1 MSLAS
6 LLTERASQFAHGQ
19 FEDSQC
25 LPQFAS
31 QNISSE
37 EMYVEVWLRRMWIVN
52 VRSLWKKYYASVYSE
67 ARTANAEFKQMI
79 TPSRS
84 KMYLRLS
91 WTRLSSKNQLLMG
104 PCPYPGGAINV
115 DIALLAIRSGD
126 YSGPFLEV
134 LSDLG
139 SAAGVPYVGMAQP
152 FLKPLAKGIDLF
164 TGDSS
169 NTNFGWRTALPGRT
183 GVYALEARRNRLP
196 TQNQPTE
203 RNPQTVAASNPVPAI
218 HPIDR
223 LQKAAR

>member
-1 MSLAS
+1 VSLAS

-37 EMYVEVWLRRMWIVN
+37 GEMYVEVWLRRMWIVN

-91 WTRLSSKNQLLMG
+91 WTDCHRKIS
-104 PCPYPGGAINV
+104 C
-115 DIALLAIRSGD
+115 
-126 YSGPFLEV
+126 
-134 LSDLG
+134 
-139 SAAGVPYVGMAQP
+139 
-152 FLKPLAKGIDLF
+152 
-164 TGDSS
+164 
-169 NTNFGWRTALPGRT
+169 
-183 GVYALEARRNRLP
+183 
-196 TQNQPTE
+196 
-203 RNPQTVAASNPVPAI
+203 
-218 HPIDR
+218 
-223 LQKAAR
+223 